1 MECKM
6 MKWILVLVLTGA
18 AYLRA
23 EIVERAEP
31 AAGMET
37 AAATALADEV
47 ADSTN
52 GWGYG
57 YDSLLRDLDEWR
69 KNPLVRVDSIGASVK
84 GRAIWMVTV
93 TDSGDS
99 LGKPGEPESRK
110 RRVFMHARTH
120 PAEVQAQYVTNES
133 IRFLLD
139 SGEAS
144 RKLRSEFIW
153 NFVPMY
159 NPDGVEEGHDR
170 YNSHLVDL
178 EANWDKGVL
187 EPEVTALKST
197 FEIMMKGPIPV
208 DVALNMHSD
217 QYNFSRFFFFHFAAG
232 TSAAYEEL
240 QRKFIGGVQ
249 SYFPTGI
256 KDWDFKRSWADGTQ
270 ARYPEGFWW
279 LQHKEKV
286 LALTYEDTNGP
297 NAGKYDSTGT
307 AIALGS
313 VDYVRDRIVAA
324 VRQVASSGETRMLLL
339 PEGVRVPFASVAAR
353 WELSDLRGR
362 KLAQGGFNAGETLVA
377 WSRLPAG
384 PGRILS
390 VFGPHGLPSRMR
402 LPNRFD

>member
-1 MECKM
+1 MECMM
-6 MKWILVLVLTGA
+6 MKWILVLVLMGARSLHAETGN
-18 AYLRA
+18 
-23 EIVERAEP
+23 P
-31 AAGMET
+31 ASAMT
-37 AAATALADEV
+37 AADVAAD

-69 KNPLVRVDSIGASVK
+69 ENPFVSVDSIGASVK

-93 TDSGDS
+93 TDSTDS
-99 LGKPGEPESRK
+99 LGLPGEPETRK

-133 IRFLLD
+133 IRYLLD
-139 SGEAS
+139 SGENA
-144 RKLRSEFIW
+144 RKLRREFIW

-170 YNSHLVDL
+170 FNAHIVDL
-178 EANWDKGVL
+178 EGNWDKGVL
-187 EPEVTALKST
+187 EPEVTALKIT
-197 FEIMMKGPIPV
+197 FEAMMKGPNPIE
-208 DVALNMHSD
+208 VAINMHSD
-217 QYNFSRFFFFHFAAG
+217 QYNCTRFFFFHNAAG

-249 SYFPTGI
+249 SHFPNGI
-256 KDWDFKRSWADGTQ
+256 EDWDFVRSWGNGTQ

-279 LQHKEKV
+279 LEHKEAV
-286 LALTYEDTNGP
+286 LALTYEDTNCP
-297 NAGKYDSTGT
+297 NAGRYDSTG
-307 AIALGS
+307 IALIRGS
-313 VDYVRDRIVAA
+313 ADYVRERIVAA
-324 VRQVASSGETRMLLL
+324 VRLVAASRETRMLLL
-339 PEGVRVPFASVAAR
+339 PEGVRVPLASATTR

-362 KLAQGGFNAGETLVA
+362 TLAHGGFNAGETLLA

-390 VFGPHGLPSRMR
+390 VFGGSGAPSRVR
-402 LPNRFD
+402 LPNRLD

>member
-1 MECKM
+1 MESKM
-6 MKWILVLVLTGA
+6 SRWILVLVLMGA
-18 AYLRA
+18 ASLRA
-23 EIVERAEP
+23 EFAGIEAP
-31 AAGMET
+31 AT
-37 AAATALADEV
+37 AAASP
-47 ADSTN
+47 DSTN

-57 YDSLLRDLDEWR
+57 YDSLLRDLGEWR
-69 KNPLVRVDSIGASVK
+69 KNPFVKVDSIGASVK

-99 LGKPGEPESRK
+99 LGKPGEPETRK
-110 RRVFMHARTH
+110 RRVFMHSRTH

-139 SGEAS
+139 SGEIS

-170 YNSHLVDL
+170 LNAHLVDL
-178 EANWDKGVL
+178 ESNWDKGVL

-197 FEIMMKGPIPV
+197 FESMMKGPNPI

-217 QYNFSRFFFFHFAAG
+217 QFNCTRFFFFHYAAG
-232 TSAAYEEL
+232 TSTAYEDL

-249 SYFPTGI
+249 SHFPNGI
-256 KDWDFKRSWADGTQ
+256 QDWDFVRSWGNGTQ

-286 LALTYEDTNGP
+286 LALTYEDTNCP
-297 NAGKYDSTGT
+297 NAGRYDSTGM
-307 AIALGS
+307 AMALGS

-324 VRQVASSGETRMLLL
+324 VRQVAASRETRMLLV
-339 PEGVRVPFASVAAR
+339 PEGIRVPLASAATR

-377 WSRLPAG
+377 WSRLPTG

-390 VFGPHGLPSRMR
+390 VFAPGGRPSRMR
-402 LPNRFD
+402 LPNRLD

>member
-1 MECKM
+1 ML
-6 MKWILVLVLTGA
+6 KWILGMVLMGVVSLRAGA
-18 AYLRA
+18 AEAPLSA
-23 EIVERAEP
+23 T
-31 AAGMET
+31 AAST
-37 AAATALADEV
+37 AAAASPV

-99 LGKPGEPESRK
+99 LGGPGDSGTRK

-120 PAEVQAQYVTNES
+120 PAEVQAQYVTNAS
-133 IRFLLD
+133 IRYLLD
-139 SGEAS
+139 SGESA
-144 RKLRSEFIW
+144 RKLRGEFIW

-170 YNSHLVDL
+170 LNAHLVDL
-178 EANWDKGVL
+178 EGNWDKGVM

-197 FEIMMKGPIPV
+197 FESMMRGPIPV

-217 QYNFSRFFFFHFAAG
+217 QYNFARFFFFHYAAG
-232 TSAAYEEL
+232 TSAAYEDL
-240 QRKFIGGVQ
+240 QRRFIGGVQ
-249 SYFPTGI
+249 SYFPDGI
-256 KDWDFKRSWADGTQ
+256 KDWDFMRSWGNGTQ

-279 LQHKEKV
+279 LQHRENV

-297 NAGKYDSTGT
+297 NAGNYDSTGR
-307 AIALGS
+307 AMVLGS
-313 VDYVRDRIVAA
+313 ADYVRDRIVAA
-324 VRQVASSGETRMLLL
+324 VRRMASSGEARMLLL
-339 PEGVRVPFASVAAR
+339 AEGVRAPSGATR

-362 KLAQGGFNAGETLVA
+362 MLARGGFDAGETLVA
-377 WSRLPAG
+377 WSRLPPG

-390 VFGPHGLPSRMR
+390 VFGPAGTPVRMR
-402 LPNRFD
+402 LPDRSR